1 MLTYKLRDIGIQLQL
16 TQQSYTS
23 KCSFLDKQQIKN
35 HNNYKGERVKRG
47 LFKTN
52 KDIYLNAD
60 VNGSYNIMR
69 KVIGD
74 DIYNNIQPV
83 EGLVLNPIKLNIV

>member
-1 MLTYKLRDIGIQLQL
+1 M
-16 TQQSYTS
+16 
-23 KCSFLDKQQIKN
+23 
-35 HNNYKGERVKRG
+35 KRG

-52 KDIYLNAD
+52 KGIYLNAD

-83 EGLVLNPIKLNIV
+83 EGLVLNPIRLNIV